1 VPSFYRGRAHSTDT
15 RVEILVLG
23 RQAFAEEGKG
33 DVRSRA
39 GDGFDS
45 HPDVNPQLRSPPR
58 SGMLEVAVGAPEPI
72 CARFG
77 IIPTRGLTTR
87 SSETAHGRKIVVV
100 AGAEAL
106 PAVSLAMTS
115 MVFSPG

>member
-1 VPSFYRGRAHSTDT
+1 
-15 RVEILVLG
+15 
-23 RQAFAEEGKG
+23 
-33 DVRSRA
+33 
-39 GDGFDS
+39 
-45 HPDVNPQLRSPPR
+45 
-58 SGMLEVAVGAPEPI
+58 MLEVAVGAPEPI
-72 CARFG
+72 CARFE

>member
-1 VPSFYRGRAHSTDT
+1 
-15 RVEILVLG
+15 
-23 RQAFAEEGKG
+23 
-33 DVRSRA
+33 
-39 GDGFDS
+39 
-45 HPDVNPQLRSPPR
+45 
-58 SGMLEVAVGAPEPI
+58 MLEVAVGALSL
-72 CARFG
+72 FVLGSG

-115 MVFSPG
+115 MVFSPDTP